1 MPWPPFSISTRFAS
15 YMAWYSGV
23 SGGFCPRFGV
33 TAGGRLSPQRNPPAP
48 PAIRPR
54 LVVRHCPFRFG
65 YFESSA
71 AEAEPTVIASAAR
84 AAMQIELGK
93 VMGLLRSH

>member
-1 MPWPPFSISTRFAS
+1 MPCPPFSISTRFAL

-23 SGGFCPRFGV
+23 SGGSCPRFGV
-33 TAGGRLSPQRNPPAP
+33 TAGGRLSSQRNPPAP

-71 AEAEPTVIASAAR
+71 EAEPMVTATAAR
-84 AAMQIELGK
+84 AAKQIELGK